1 MKVKLLSKREIA
13 EGTMEFCFEK
23 PEGLNF
29 KAGQHFVLRLINPP
43 ETDEKG
49 NERVLSVVSSPDENK
64 ICFAIRMRNSDFK
77 RLLKNLPPEPEQST
91 VQGKVEIEL
100 DGPYGQMVLP
110 KDTNKTLTFIAGGIG
125 ITPFISMIRY
135 AIKNNLPYKIYLFY
149 SNRRPEDTAYLDE
162 LLEYNKQ
169 GKIKLI
175 ATMTQTENSSQPWD
189 GERGYINE
197 EMIKKYLGEE
207 IENVTF
213 YIAGP
218 PQMSQAMYE
227 LLSNM
232 GVDEEKIKGE
242 NFSGY

>member
-29 KAGQHFVLRLINPP
+29 KAGQHFILTLINPP

-49 NERVLSVVSSPDENK
+49 NERVFSVVSSPDENK
-64 ICFAIRMRNSDFK
+64 ICFATRMRDSAFK
-77 RLLKNLPPEPEQST
+77 RVLKNLSEGS
-91 VQGKVEIEL
+91 EIEL

-110 KDTNKTLTFIAGGIG
+110 KDTNKTLVFIAGGIG

-135 AIKNNLPYKIYLFY
+135 AVKNNLHYKIYLFY

-162 LLEYNKQ
+162 LLEYDKQ

-175 ATMTQTENSSQPWD
+175 ATMTQMENSSKPWS
-189 GERGYINE
+189 GERVYINE

-207 IENVTF
+207 IGNTTF
-213 YIAGP
+213 YVAGP

-227 LLSNM
+227 LLNNM
-232 GVDEEKIKGE
+232 GVNEEKIKGE
-242 NFSGY
+242 DFSGY

>member
-1 MKVKLLSKREIA
+1 MKIKLLSKKEIA
-13 EGTMEFCFEK
+13 EGTMEFCFGK

-29 KAGQHFVLRLINPP
+29 KAGQHFVLKLINTT
-43 ETDEKG
+43 EIDEEK
-49 NERVLSVVSSPDENK
+49 NERVFSVVSSPDENK

-77 RLLKNLPPEPEQST
+77 RLLKNLSEGS
-91 VQGKVEIEL
+91 EIEI

-110 KDTNKTLTFIAGGIG
+110 KDTNKTIAFIAGGIG
-125 ITPFISMIRY
+125 ITPFMSMIRY
-135 AIKNNLPYKIYLFY
+135 SAKNNLPYKIYLFY

-162 LLEYNKQ
+162 LLEYDKQ

-175 ATMTQTENSSQPWD
+175 ATMTQMENSFKYWD
-189 GERGYINE
+189 GERNYINE
-197 EMIKKYLGEE
+197 EMIKKYLGKE
-207 IENVTF
+207 IINTIF

-218 PQMSQAMYE
+218 PQMSQAMYK